1 MFENLSRK
9 LVSVFSGLKGR
20 GILTPE
26 IIERTIREIRISLL
40 EADVALSVV
49 RDFTNSLKEKLNG
62 KDVIKSITP
71 EQTIIKYVYDEI
83 VNLLGENTNDDK
95 NNLQNLRGNNTILI
109 SGLQG
114 SGKTTTSAKL
124 ANLLMKKYKRKVLL
138 VSLDTER
145 PAAIDQLKILSQKN
159 GIDFF
164 DDIDLKNDT
173 PISIAKRA
181 MNLKK
186 DYDFIIFDTAG
197 RLYIDDILMS
207 ELKEIGNIIEPK
219 ETFLVIDS
227 MMGQDAIN
235 TAKSFNENIKL
246 TGLILTRVD
255 GDNRG
260 GAALSAR
267 SITKCQIKYMCMGE
281 KIDDI
286 SVFYPERIASRIL
299 DKGDIITL
307 IEKTMDSDIIDDI
320 QNIHQNNKEF
330 TLNDMEKYFKQ
341 LDKLGGI
348 GGFLKFIPGMG
359 KIKDMMNNIN
369 LDNKVI
375 DRQIAIIKS
384 MTKIERN
391 NPSILNASRRRRIAN
406 GSGMQVSDVN
416 KLIKQFEGIK
426 NMMSK
431 MKKAGNNP
439 RAMMDIMKNLR

>member
-369 LDNKVI
+369 LNNKVI

>member
-114 SGKTTTSAKL
+114 SGKTTTSVKL

-369 LDNKVI
+369 LNNKVI

>member
-114 SGKTTTSAKL
+114 SGKTTTSVKL